1 MNSFFPPEP
10 PSMTP
15 AFAHA
20 SPARLAA
27 CSAPSPD
34 ALEHRSCEA
43 MNDSARLLE
52 LACKAL
58 WSATLSLMTAY
69 MQTAAPAHRLLL
81 ARRIAANFD
90 ALSQQDSFSRNSREA
105 FCRLQ
110 HRWQHTAERLAA
122 ATHESEGGRGLLER
136 LLPFGPQ
143 RL

>member
-1 MNSFFPPEP
+1 
-10 PSMTP
+10 
-15 AFAHA
+15 
-20 SPARLAA
+20 
-27 CSAPSPD
+27 
-34 ALEHRSCEA
+34 

-81 ARRIAANFD
+81 ARRIAANFE
-90 ALSQQDSFSRNSREA
+90 ALSRQDSFSRNSREA
-105 FCRLQ
+105 FGRLQ
-110 HRWQHTAERLAA
+110 LRWQHTAERLAA
-122 ATHESEGGRGLLER
+122 AMTHEGEGGRGLLER